1 MTEELTPNKKK
12 KINWKEK
19 SASDAARISKR
30 LEGREL
36 LSEEA
41 TTTNSATLK
50 KVATPT
56 SPSLETR
63 NRLRKKIKEAYDEDD
78 DDENETVFFDVNLLD
93 GEENSNQSSNSPKEE
108 KETLRIIK
116 EQQMVGKLN
125 TIMSANLA
133 AKDLNLPSNLTAE
146 DQRLLNS
153 AEYDIAE
160 IRRQT
165 LKNKITKPL
174 GIEGNIPEKELK
186 QTLQEIKTIQTEVSL
201 EDLAPIKTKDL
212 KETADVVEEKDENE
226 MAKLI
231 LEKTGRQLPSI
242 SSPLKRKL
250 EKRIA
255 EEYEKRK
262 EKGND

>member
-41 TTTNSATLK
+41 TSTNSTTLK
-50 KVATPT
+50 KIATPT
-56 SPSLETR
+56 SASVETR
-63 NRLRKKIKEAYDEDD
+63 NRLRKKIKEVYDDEEE
-78 DDENETVFFDVNLLD
+78 DENEPVFFDINLLD
-93 GEENSNQSSNSPKEE
+93 NEESSNQSSPASNKET
-108 KETLRIIK
+108 ETLRIIK
-116 EQQMVGKLN
+116 EQQMAGKLN

-133 AKDLNLPSNLTAE
+133 AKDLNLSSNLTKE
-146 DQRLLNS
+146 DQRILNS

-174 GIEGNIPEKELK
+174 GIEGDIPEKELK
-186 QTLQEIKTIQTEVSL
+186 KTLQEIKTIQTEVSL
-201 EDLAPIKTKDL
+201 KDLGPIKTKDI
-212 KETADVVEEKDENE
+212 KEIAETTEEKDENE

-242 SSPLKRKL
+242 STPLKRKI
-250 EKRIA
+250 EKRAA
-255 EEYEKRK
+255 EEYEKHK
-262 EKGND
+262 EKSND